1 LPQLVLTLTTPNM
14 ADKQYLIEAAK
25 AVEAKLPDHE
35 GFILMA
41 IPFKGQGDNR
51 LKYIS
56 NLDRADA
63 INVLKEWLIQSSGEE
78 EWMKHL

>member
-1 LPQLVLTLTTPNM
+1 M
-14 ADKQYLIEAAK
+14 DKEYLKEAAK
-25 AVEAKLPDHE
+25 AVHAKLPDHE

-63 INVLKEWLIQSSGEE
+63 INVIKEWLIQSSGEE
-78 EWMKHL
+78 EWMKHIK

>member
-1 LPQLVLTLTTPNM
+1 M

>member
-1 LPQLVLTLTTPNM
+1 M
-14 ADKQYLIEAAK
+14 DKEYLKEAAK
-25 AVEAKLPDHE
+25 AVHAKLPDHE

-41 IPFKGQGDNR
+41 IPFNGQGDNR

-63 INVLKEWLIQSSGEE
+63 INVLKEWLIQASGEE
-78 EWMKHL
+78 EWMKHIK